1 MRISLKPWAL
11 DAVISFLDENGLK
24 GSELKEGPGACM
36 LLAYCKDERTS
47 ESLRCQLM
55 QYAVALEEIHGD
67 TPIFSIE
74 LEQLQDPGWAQAWKV
89 HFKPCRISQR
99 LAVCPPWES
108 YEGPEGVWVIQVEP
122 GQAFGTGLHETTRL
136 CLEFLDELL
145 SGSQVPASAVDLGTG
160 TGILA
165 MAMAKLGVKRV
176 VALDRDP
183 LAVDAA
189 RENLRLNQLL
199 DRVDLIQG
207 DLDSMRGS
215 LFPLLVANLTGK
227 TLRENAR
234 QVSSL
239 VELGG
244 SSILSGIL
252 CQEWESVCESFKR
265 FGMVLKDRRTK
276 GDWIALV
283 MAREK

>member
-1 MRISLKPWAL
+1 
-11 DAVISFLDENGLK
+11 
-24 GSELKEGPGACM
+24 M
-36 LLAYCKDERTS
+36 LLAYCKDGRTS

-55 QYAVALEEIHGD
+55 EYAVALEEIHGD
-67 TPIFSIE
+67 TPVFSIE
-74 LEQLQDPGWAQAWKV
+74 LEELQDPGWAQAWKA

-99 LAVCPPWES
+99 LAVCPPWEC

-136 CLEFLDELL
+136 CLEFLDEIL
-145 SGSQVPASAVDLGTG
+145 SGSQVPDSAVDLGTG

-165 MAMAKLGVKRV
+165 MAMAKMGVKRV

-199 DRVDLIQG
+199 HRVDLIQG
-207 DLDSMRGS
+207 DLDCMRGS
-215 LFPLLVANLTGK
+215 SFPLLVANLTGK
-227 TLRENAR
+227 TLKENAR

-252 CQEWESVCESFKR
+252 CQEWESVFESFKR
-265 FGMVLKDRRTK
+265 FGMVLKDSRTK